1 VRADLTRSIAG
12 FALLVG
18 AVGCSKGEGSPP
30 SGDRPPA
37 GAPVTGPG
45 GRAGSPGG
53 PAGGQTLTLAE
64 TDVSV
69 ARRTGL
75 VDGIPLTG
83 ILRPIETV
91 SVRARLDG
99 DLEAIY
105 VREGDYVRTG
115 RLLARFESS
124 QQESA
129 RQSAVADRAAAQSD
143 LATAEW
149 RYQQSQ
155 ALFKEGAIPEGDLRT
170 ARSAL
175 ESARARLA
183 AANSSVRGAS
193 SNSRDTRV
201 LAPTSGTI
209 EKRIASAGEHISRG
223 GELFTL
229 VRNDVLELAAAMP
242 ERVANQVAIGLRV
255 QFLANGAPF
264 EGRVARLSPTVDPAS
279 RSITVYVQVPNAR
292 GLLKGGTFAS
302 GTLLARTIANALVI
316 PTSAVRQT
324 ASGKQLAYKIVH
336 GVLDTASV
344 QLGVVDDRAAIAEVI
359 SGLTDGDSVVSGNVG
374 SLGKGMKVQIL
385 SPNAGRGRAGRP
397 AGAAPRQP

>member
-1 VRADLTRSIAG
+1 VRADSKYSLAG
-12 FALLVG
+12 FFLVT
-18 AVGCSKGEGSPP
+18 AAAFGCSKGESRTAA
-30 SGDRPPA
+30 GDRPQA
-37 GAPVTGPG
+37 GAPLTGPG
-45 GRAGSPGG
+45 GRAGG
-53 PAGGQTLTLAE
+53 AQTLTLAE
-64 TDVSV
+64 SDVSI
-69 ARRTGL
+69 ARRAGL

-99 DLEAIY
+99 DLDAVY
-105 VREGDYVRTG
+105 VREGDFVRTG

-124 QQESA
+124 EQESA
-129 RQSAVADRAAAQSD
+129 QQSAAADRASAQSD
-143 LATAEW
+143 LATADW
-149 RYQQSQ
+149 RFQQSQ
-155 ALFKEGAIPEGDLRT
+155 ELYKAGAIAEGDLRT

-183 AANSSVRGAS
+183 AANSRVRSAS
-193 SNSRDTRV
+193 SSSRDTRV
-201 LAPTSGTI
+201 LAPMSGTI

-229 VRNDVLELAAAMP
+229 VRNDVLELAAAVP
-242 ERVANQVAIGLRV
+242 ERVANQVAIGQRV

-264 EGRVARLSPTVDPAS
+264 EGRVARLSPTVDPSS
-279 RSITVYVQVPNAR
+279 RSITVYVQIPNAR

-324 ASGKQLAYKIVH
+324 ASGKQLAYKIVG

-344 QLGVVDDRAAIAEVI
+344 QLGVVDDRAAVAEVI
-359 SGLTDGDSVVSGNVG
+359 SGLTDGDSVISGNVG

-385 SPNAGRGRAGRP
+385 SPNAGRARGAAGRP
-397 AGAAPRQP
+397 AGAGNRQP

>member
-1 VRADLTRSIAG
+1 VRADLTRSIAA
-12 FALLVG
+12 FALFAG
-18 AVGCSKGEGSPP
+18 AIACSKGESRTAA
-30 SGDRPPA
+30 GDRPPA
-37 GAPVTGPG
+37 GTPLTGPG
-45 GRAGSPGG
+45 GRAGGPGG
-53 PAGGQTLTLAE
+53 AGGGQTLTLAE
-64 TDVSV
+64 GDVSI
-69 ARRTGL
+69 ARRAGL

-105 VREGDYVRTG
+105 VREGDFVRTG
-115 RLLARFESS
+115 QLLARFEAS

-129 RQSAVADRAAAQSD
+129 RQSALADRAAAQSD

-155 ALFKEGAIPEGDLRT
+155 ELFKEGAIPEGDLRT

-201 LAPTSGTI
+201 LAPMSGTI
-209 EKRIASAGEHISRG
+209 EKRIAAAGEHISRG

-242 ERVANQVAIGLRV
+242 ERVANQVAIGQRV
-255 QFLANGAPF
+255 QFLANQERF
-264 EGRVARLSPTVDPAS
+264 EGRVARLSSTVDPSS
-279 RSITVYVQVPNAR
+279 RSITVYVQIPNTR

-316 PTSAVRQT
+316 PTSAVKQT
-324 ASGKQLAYKIVH
+324 ASGKQLAYKIVK

-344 QLGVVDDRAAIAEVI
+344 QLGVVDDRAAVAEVL

-385 SPNAGRGRAGRP
+385 SPNAGRGRAARP
-397 AGAAPRQP
+397 AAGGSRQP